1 MKNKLMGLMA
11 LASCVVLSG
20 CGGNNDVSIK
30 IADFPT
36 DLVAGNKIDLKDY
49 VTVSGGTG
57 NYSINF
63 DDESFAKIT
72 KESETEITLNQYGTV
87 KFTVDYSG
95 KSVEG
100 TINVGSLLLANYVK
114 AAKDVVYDYA
124 TMNFDQYGY
133 LESWANYGEKY
144 IAEYAFSDDG
154 EFYIPGG
161 YVEAAD
167 GKTYSFVYSDADD
180 ETGEYTDLE
189 FSVTGSEP
197 DISEYSLPFSLPT
210 SGFEVYSEIDETSG
224 ESYEYLVYPEN
235 DKGEVADIFENFIG
249 LDMEVV
255 AQYGY
260 TPSSIWII
268 ADGLTGFTEDPDE
281 ILVCY
286 DIIAMAKNKE
296 GTEEYFYDMDVC
308 FDDGAFFDDLI
319 KDYVKSGETPKSN
332 YSFNKAAV
340 AAAIDTH
347 NFTVDYSADWYNCSV
362 SSDGSEITR
371 KEAIGANPFVNEKTD
386 GTLIHDY
393 FNAIG
398 SFKAYVTENQTF
410 IDVPADAKYGMIN
423 RVVDDK
429 TFGYKY
435 NYTTID
441 NVPGYYAT
449 SSGKTSFNMWHEA
462 NEGKFV
468 NFSLLAGRDFSGEG
482 GAYDSFFINSVEK
495 KDNNTIYYL
504 SGLTAEDLFIDLFA
518 RAVSYS
524 TYPTFYEDKP
534 WLLFNTFDNVAKF
547 CVDEDMVRYLDT
559 TITLTMNDGALSAMN
574 FEFVWTDADD
584 PSNPKVFYQYVLS
597 ANITFGSTSIP
608 SGVDVTFVD

>member
-1 MKNKLMGLMA
+1 MKNKLMGLLA

-20 CGGNNDVSIK
+20 CGGNKDVSIK

-36 DLVAGNKIDLKDY
+36 DLVAGSKIDLKDY

-114 AAKDVVYDYA
+114 AAKDVGYNYA
-124 TMNFDQYGY
+124 TMTFDEYGY
-133 LESWANYGEKY
+133 LQSWANYGEKY
-144 IAEYAFSDDG
+144 IAEYTFSDDG
-154 EFYIPGG
+154 QYYIPGG
-161 YVEAAD
+161 YVEAPD
-167 GKTYSFVYSDADD
+167 GNTYSFVYSDADD

-197 DISEYSLPFSLPT
+197 DISVYSLPFSLPT

-249 LDMEVV
+249 LDMKLV
-255 AQYGY
+255 AEYGY

-286 DIIAMAKNKE
+286 DVIAMAKNKE
-296 GTEEYFYDMDVC
+296 GTEEYLYDMDVC

-340 AAAIDTH
+340 ATAIDTH
-347 NFTVDYSADWYNCSV
+347 NFTIDYSADWYNCAV
-362 SSDGSEITR
+362 SSDGSELIR
-371 KEAIGANPFVNEKTD
+371 KDAIGANPFVTAETD

-398 SFKAYVTENQTF
+398 SFKAYVTQNQTF
-410 IDVPADAKYGMIN
+410 VDVPVEAKYGMIN
-423 RVVDDK
+423 NTVVDEL
-429 TFGYKY
+429 GYKY
-435 NYTTID
+435 SYTTID
-441 NVPGYYAT
+441 DVPGYYAT
-449 SSGKTSFNMWHEA
+449 SSGKTSFDMWHAA
-462 NEGKFV
+462 NEGKYV
-468 NFSLLAGRDFSGEG
+468 NFSFLAGRDFSGDG
-482 GAYDSFFINSVEK
+482 GVYDSFFINSVEK
-495 KDNNTIYYL
+495 KGNDTTYYL
-504 SGLTAEDLFIDLFA
+504 SGLTAEELFTDLFA

-524 TYPTFYEDKP
+524 TYPSFKEEDAYK
-534 WLLFNTFDNVAKF
+534 LFNTFDNVAKF
-547 CVDEDMVRYLDT
+547 CVDEDMTRYFDT
-559 TITLTMNDGALSAMN
+559 TITLTIVEGVMTGMK

-584 PSNPKVFYQYVLS
+584 PYEPTAYYEYVMS
-597 ANITFGSTSIP
+597 ATISFGSTTIP
-608 SGVDVTFVD
+608 SGVDVTFVA